1 MRIDYLFLILFLSY
15 LLGSLPWGYLMGRI
29 QKGID
34 IRDSGSGNIGTTNVL
49 RLLGPLPA
57 IIVLAGDIGKGIVS
71 VYIGFLLAPFT
82 GVNPQVVGGL
92 AGLSS
97 IIGHNWPV
105 FLKFKGGKGV
115 ATSAGVFLI
124 LTPFPFIFSLLVMV
138 GVVSF
143 TRYVSL
149 GSVIA
154 ACSLP
159 IFILLWV
166 RNYRLG
172 YFILS
177 VMVAGF
183 ILLRHRSNLAR
194 LLRGEENKFRLSS
207 RKMDY

>member
-1 MRIDYLFLILFLSY
+1 
-15 LLGSLPWGYLMGRI
+15 MGRI

-177 VMVAGF
+177 VMVAGCV
-183 ILLRHRSNLAR
+183 LLRHRSNLAR